1 MNRVSIILLIVI
13 LTGTPLWASQ
23 DTLPANK
30 WQQFWDRAYEI
41 FDIMPEYYIQ
51 ANLSTFTCYKNSYL
65 KQKFLM
71 ENNTDLD
78 IGLASV
84 KNKLFLFGH
93 FKLQTLMGRNK
104 GENVLFDPA
113 EMNFGI
119 VPTFEYRHKNLLFQT
134 GLNHHCFHEID
145 QFELPTI
152 YWNGIFLAAGS
163 QNMRL
168 QIFKKG
174 LSENKNW
181 NLSHRFSW
189 HVTAMYYIKEFGNIV
204 EPQNINSAN
213 ERDTEFRINLRYAL
227 YKSRYWLFL
236 SESETLFGA
245 WSDESLTVSESG
257 GYFMQRLGLHALL
270 HKGKK
275 GILFFMDYHFDTVP
289 EQTHMVRFSKDR
301 LLELGIEFFM

>member
-1 MNRVSIILLIVI
+1 MKKVCMTILLLCSICFMVHAEEQEEARN
-13 LTGTPLWASQ
+13 G
-23 DTLPANK
+23 
-30 WQQFWDRAYEI
+30 WQRFWDGAYEL
-41 FDIMPEYYIQ
+41 FDIMPEYYIE
-51 ANLSTFTCYKNSYL
+51 ANISTFTFYKNGYL

-78 IGLASV
+78 LGLASI
-84 KNKLFLFGH
+84 KRKLFLFGH

-119 VPTFEYRHKNLLFQT
+119 VPTFEYRHNTLLFQT

-152 YWNGIFLAAGS
+152 YWNGVFIAAGS

-168 QIFKKG
+168 SLFRKG
-174 LSENKNW
+174 LQSKENW
-181 NLSHRFSW
+181 IFPHRFSW
-189 HVTAMYYIKEFGNIV
+189 YVNAMYYIKEFGDIV

-236 SESETLFGA
+236 SESETTIGS
-245 WSDESLTVSESG
+245 WSDDSKGKDESG
-257 GYFMQRLGLHALL
+257 GYYLQRLGLHALL
-270 HKGKK
+270 HKSNK
-275 GILFFMDYHFDTVP
+275 GVRFFMDYHFDTVP
-289 EQTHMVRFSKDR
+289 EHTHLVRFSKDR
-301 LLELGIEFFM
+301 MLEFGVEFFM